1 MSVQLVVYPQINLD
15 GVYTYSVT
23 ANTNE
28 YCADPGLN
36 GSTSTSVSTTAS
48 NPPIVGIQTTTP
60 VPNWGRYHST
70 GGTYGASVLQPSFS
84 GGLLNL
90 FGSNSAG
97 NPASQGVYQ
106 RIIGLTSGVDYDLTI
121 VVDSVTSGAS
131 GDLFI
136 GNMYGTQ
143 INVGGTGLDH
153 LGGNLFIEYN
163 ITAGTYTYTF
173 TANATQALL
182 LLEYRDDTG
191 GRTLV
196 DSISIKETQNAA
208 NSVYEDFFDGQVILD
223 LYEDT
228 SIPLTLNVDNFKNA
242 SEKTTSYSKAFKLP
256 ATKKNNKVFS
266 SLYDVTRSTADDL
279 YSFNPYKHTRIRLK
293 EDGYTIFDGKLRLL
307 DITETDGEMSYNVN
321 LYSEAIALK
330 TLLENKKLGDIDF
343 SELKHVYNKNNIVSS
358 WTTGIELSTPL
369 SSGYVG
375 YAGAPGA
382 THSQVLRYPLCDWT
396 GSFTRKYLIG
406 IIPLGWK
413 MNLLEDGFRPWIEI
427 RYLLKRIFFEAGF
440 SYVSTFLDSDWLD
453 NLFIDFNTGK
463 TIGGNLE
470 VEIEDD
476 PGVAAND
483 NWTSTY
489 TGYTPLKFTDANS
502 DALKSV
508 YWTSDTTFTATANNQ
523 SVYIEYDLRLE
534 NNASGSENIR
544 LRLRNVTQ
552 GTNITFHQ
560 INISGNDDENVNNS
574 VTTTLQSGDQVRLE
588 FVSQNNSSDVT
599 QYSSGHTDSIS
610 FSVRDDEMTDS
621 ILSNC
626 PRGNMSQWD
635 FVSGILKAFN
645 LVVVN
650 NSDESGEFK
659 IETYKD
665 VFKPY
670 TASNDIEILDWT
682 HKVDAQEFKL
692 KPVSNKKITKLTYK
706 KDSKDHVSKLYT
718 EATYNIITG
727 EYLFGS
733 YEYENTT
740 DDFATGETKIELPF
754 APLINKPIWQP
765 MQFDCPAI
773 FTEKGDNEYQ
783 DFDNIAR
790 IGYYNG
796 TKTSNLGGFG
806 FYSPAQNHASAK
818 FTDQKTYGF
827 ISHYEQAGDQNYNFG
842 YCQHLGSQPPPFNTL
857 FSEFWSQYIYELNS
871 PEARIITLKINLY
884 PTDVHNFKFENNI
897 RIKNR
902 LYRVN
907 KIDYK
912 PGDMSSV
919 ELLLL

>member
-1 MSVQLVVYPQINLD
+1 MSVQLVVYPQININ

-28 YCADPGLN
+28 YVADTGLN
-36 GSTSTSVSTTAS
+36 GSTTSSVATTAS

-60 VPNWGRYHST
+60 APNWGRYHST
-70 GGTYGASVLQPSFS
+70 GGTFGASTLQPSFS

-106 RIIGLTSGVDYDLTI
+106 RIIGLTSGVDYDLVI
-121 VVDSVTSGAS
+121 VVDSVTAGAS

-136 GNMYGTQ
+136 GNQYGTQ
-143 INVGGTGLDH
+143 TNVGGVGLDH
-153 LGGNLFIEYN
+153 LGGNAFFEPG

-173 TANATQALL
+173 TANAAQALL
-182 LLEYRDDTG
+182 LLEYRDDTA

-196 DSISIKETQNAA
+196 DSISIRETQNAA
-208 NSVYEDFFDGQVILD
+208 NSVYEDFADGQVILD
-223 LYEDT
+223 LYEDET
-228 SIPLTLNVDNFKNA
+228 IPLTLNVDNFKNA

-256 ATKKNNKVFS
+256 STKKNNRVFS
-266 SLYDVTRSTADDL
+266 NIFDVTRSTADDL
-279 YSFNPYKHTRIRLK
+279 LSFNPYKHTRIRLK
-293 EDGYTIFDGKLRLL
+293 ENGYTIFDGKLRLI
-307 DITETDGEMSYNVN
+307 DITETDGDISYNVN
-321 LYSEAIALK
+321 LYSETIALK
-330 TLLENKKLGDIDF
+330 TLLENKKLGDLDF
-343 SELKHVYNKNNIVSS
+343 TELDHLYNSSNITSS

-369 SSGYVG
+369 SSAYTGF
-375 YAGAPGA
+375 AGSPGA
-382 THSQVLRYPLCDWT
+382 THSQVLRYPLCDWS
-396 GSFTRKYLIG
+396 GSFIRKYLVG
-406 IIPLGWK
+406 IIPQGWE
-413 MNLLEDGFRPWIEI
+413 MEYLEDGFRPWIEV

-463 TIGGNLE
+463 TIGGNLWLE
-470 VEIEDD
+470 QEDD

-483 NWTSTY
+483 NWTATF
-489 TGYTPLKFTDANS
+489 TGYTPLKFSTANS
-502 DALKSV
+502 DALKSI
-508 YWTSDTTFTATANNQ
+508 YWTNDTTFTATTNNQ
-523 SVYIEYDLRLE
+523 SVQIHYNVKLS
-534 NNASGSENIR
+534 NNASGDENVR

-552 GTNITFHQ
+552 NTNLAIHHLT
-560 INISGNDDENVNNS
+560 ISGNSTENPINTIN
-574 VTTTLQSGDQVRLE
+574 TTLALGDQVRLE
-588 FVSQNNSSDVT
+588 LVSQNNSSDVT
-599 QYSSGHTDSIS
+599 QFTSGHIDGII
-610 FSVRDDEMTDS
+610 FRVRDDEMTDS

-626 PRGNMSQWD
+626 NRGNMSQWD

-645 LVVVN
+645 LVVIN
-650 NSDESGEFK
+650 NHDEAGEFK

-665 VFKPY
+665 IFKPY

-692 KPVSNKKITKLTYK
+692 KPVNNKRITKLTYK

-718 EATYNIITG
+718 EATSNVATG
-727 EYLFGS
+727 EYLFGA

-740 DDFATGETKIELPF
+740 NDFATGDLKIELPF

-773 FTEKGDNEYQ
+773 FSKKGDNEYQ
-783 DFDNIAR
+783 AFDNVVR
-790 IGYYNG
+790 LGYFNG

-806 FYSPAQNHASAK
+806 FDSPVQNHASYQ
-818 FTDQKTYGF
+818 FSNQKTYGF

-871 PEARIITLKINLY
+871 PEARLLTLRINLY
-884 PTDVHNFKFENNI
+884 PTDVHDFKFQNNI

-912 PGDMSSV
+912 PGEMSSV